1 MKECSK
7 CCIIETQDA
16 IRFDD
21 KGVCNVCN
29 QIEVKKKSINWD
41 ERKKDL
47 HRLCDKFRGKG
58 TYDCV
63 IPFSGGKDSTYQL
76 WYVVTK
82 LKMKPLVVSFDHGFY
97 RPKHLINR
105 ERTLKKLGA
114 DFISFKANWKVV
126 RELMLESLRRK
137 GDFCWFCHCGIAA
150 GTMQIAIQYGIPLAF
165 WGQPNAEYGS
175 YGYSYEEIEKVD
187 EKQFNRYKNLGITA
201 DDMLGMLPDW
211 VEARDLSMFRFPSFE
226 DWKRVGVVSVRLGSF
241 IPWDPRTMAR
251 TLQKELNWEFS
262 KVEGIPEE
270 YGWEKVEC
278 MFQGVRDY
286 LKYIKRG
293 FARTRFLVSIDIRE
307 NRMKKAEALELIK
320 KYDGFR
326 PSSLDVFLELLDLTE
341 EEFMDIAM
349 KHCVAPYVHDPS
361 KTKKADPLPDQELW
375 RDMLGLT

>member
-165 WGQPNAEYGS
+165 
-175 YGYSYEEIEKVD
+175 
-187 EKQFNRYKNLGITA
+187 
-201 DDMLGMLPDW
+201 
-211 VEARDLSMFRFPSFE
+211 
-226 DWKRVGVVSVRLGSF
+226 
-241 IPWDPRTMAR
+241 
-251 TLQKELNWEFS
+251 
-262 KVEGIPEE
+262 
-270 YGWEKVEC
+270 
-278 MFQGVRDY
+278 
-286 LKYIKRG
+286 
-293 FARTRFLVSIDIRE
+293 
-307 NRMKKAEALELIK
+307 
-320 KYDGFR
+320 
-326 PSSLDVFLELLDLTE
+326 
-341 EEFMDIAM
+341 
-349 KHCVAPYVHDPS
+349 
-361 KTKKADPLPDQELW
+361 
-375 RDMLGLT
+375 